1 MNKKIMAAVVALITT
16 ITSINMVQANQPVP
30 ATVAILD
37 TALNAN
43 LPIFK
48 DKIVHEA
55 CVMEFKSCANG
66 SDIMEGPGA
75 AFMPLN
81 QMSRNGFDHGTKMT
95 SASVLTNP
103 NIKVV
108 FVRIIGATPSGAY
121 QFPNEETFVRAFRW
135 VYQNKDKFNIQA
147 VALSQ
152 ANHQILM
159 PGANYCPTTPSTS
172 SVISD
177 LDSAGVPVFSA
188 AGNMRDLKR
197 ISWPACINQSVAVS
211 ATSVTDGPAVYTNY
225 DSKLTDMFAGGRMRL
240 INSDG
245 YSFNEDGTSVSTQ
258 IAAAVYVGLKYKY
271 PNYTKQQIL
280 DLMKTKS
287 YPVKSKTILG
297 YVITKDI
304 LNG

>member
-1 MNKKIMAAVVALITT
+1 MNKKLMAVVVALITT
-16 ITSINMVQANQPVP
+16 ITSINMVQANQPAP

-37 TALNAN
+37 TALNAK

-48 DKIVHEA
+48 DKIIHEA

-159 PGANYCPTTPSTS
+159 PGANYCPITPSTS
-172 SVISD
+172 NIISD
-177 LDSAGVPVFSA
+177 LDSAGVPVFAA
-188 AGNMRDLKR
+188 AGNMKDLKR
-197 ISWPACINQSVAVS
+197 ISWPACVPQSVAVS
-211 ATSVTDGPAVYTNY
+211 ATSVTDGPASYTNY
-225 DSKLTDMFAGGRMRL
+225 DIKLTDMFANGRMRL
-240 INSDG
+240 VNSDG
-245 YSFNEDGTSVSTQ
+245 YIFQEDGTSVSAQ
-258 IAAAVYVGLKYKY
+258 IAASVYVGLKSKY
-271 PNYTKQQIL
+271 PTYTKQQVL
-280 DLMKTKS
+280 DLMKSKS

-297 YVITKDI
+297 YIIGGDI